1 MIGETHLETFVKEG
15 GRIAVRKPAV
25 MPLMRPL
32 RSSFHCETSLMR
44 VDGMHSDARPDRR
57 AQIDSIGLM
66 MLGQAVEQDEP
77 AAVRPEQAAQLPVR
91 SLLFEDLC
99 AVRFPP
105 TRV

>member
-1 MIGETHLETFVKEG
+1 MMGEKKLESLLKGG

-66 MLGQAVEQDEP
+66 VLGEAIEQDEP
-77 AAVRPEQAAQLPVR
+77 AAVRREQAALLPVR
-91 SLLFEDLC
+91 SLLFEDLSSW
-99 AVRFPP
+99 R
-105 TRV
+105 